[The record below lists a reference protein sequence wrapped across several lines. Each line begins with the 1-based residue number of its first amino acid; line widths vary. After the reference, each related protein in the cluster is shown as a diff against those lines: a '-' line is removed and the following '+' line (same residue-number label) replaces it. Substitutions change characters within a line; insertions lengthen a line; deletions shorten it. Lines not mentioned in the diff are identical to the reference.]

1 MNNFIVT
8 QNVDVDVETDVET
21 DIESSNT
28 DTNIENDNDEFDMSD
43 TLKLIQILG
52 ENNPGAYVVVSK
64 IFKKI
69 DAALEEQNGH
79 VTIHFIVKLIN
90 LNIVGARLWYIYKH
104 EAKLDINNLLDLDLN
119 RFNDE
124 YFYEKFEQFI

>member
-21 DIESSNT
+21 DVESCNT
-28 DTNIENDNDEFDMSD
+28 EDNNGEFDMSD

-69 DAALEEQNGH
+69 DADVEQQNGH

>member
-1 MNNFIVT
+1 MNNFINS
-8 QNVDVDVETDVET
+8 QNEDINEDINEETDVE
-21 DIESSNT
+21 SSNT
-28 DTNIENDNDEFDMSD
+28 EDDNDDFDMSD
-43 TLKLIQILG
+43 TVKLIKMLG

-69 DAALEEQNGH
+69 DSDIEQQNGH
-79 VTIHFIVKLIN
+79 VTIHFIVKLIQ

-124 YFYEKFEQFI
+124 YFYEKFEQFM